1 MPATTVDL
9 EQQCVNTIKFLSA
22 DAVEKAKSG
31 HPGTP
36 MGAADMTFV
45 LWSRFLRF
53 DPDDSHWINR
63 DRFVLSAGHASMLLY
78 SLLHLYGFD
87 LSMEEIKRFRQ
98 WGSHTPGHPE
108 AGHAPGVEATTGPLG
123 QGFGNG
129 VGMALGQRMVR
140 ARFPNLG
147 PLLDHRIYGL
157 VSDGDLM
164 EGVSSEA
171 ASLAGYLGLGN
182 LIYLYDDNHISIEG
196 STSLTFTEDVA
207 RRFEAY
213 GWWTKRVDGH
223 DRRAVDAALRE
234 AVVQAAR
241 PSLILA
247 RTIIGQ
253 GAPTKQGTEKAHG
266 EPLGADELKRAKEA
280 AGWPTEP
287 SFLVPDEVRDFFRG
301 ESEAKKKERAA
312 WDARLEAA
320 RRAHPDEARD
330 WDRLWRRDVPA
341 DLAEKLFLAAS
352 GNDALATRAWS
363 GKVIQAAAQAV
374 PSLVGGSADLGPS
387 TNTDIQGAP
396 QVVREGLDPQAPV
409 EFRGRTLHFGVREH
423 AMGTIV
429 NGLAYYGAFI
439 PYGATFLVFSDY
451 MRPPIR
457 LAALTGLRSIFVFT
471 HDSVFLGEDG
481 PTHQPIEQ
489 VPALRLIPNLHVW
502 RPADGPETAAAWDAA
517 LRRENG
523 PTALVLTRQK
533 LPAIARPQGFDRAM
547 LHRGG
552 YVVADPEGRKAA
564 VVIVATGSEVTLAM
578 GAREELRARGVMARV
593 VSMPCV
599 EVFEAEPEAYRRS
612 VLPDDVPTVV
622 IEAARTETWAAIVGK
637 DALRIGLNRFG
648 ASAPY
653 EVIAK
658 ELGFTPEAVA
668 ARVARWLERS

>member
-1 MPATTVDL
+1 MIHRGVAGAPEHRPRRRDRVHIEGAMPATTVDL

-22 DAVEKAKSG
+22 DAVERAKSG
-31 HPGTP
+31 HPGAP

-45 LWSRFLRF
+45 LWSSFLRF
-53 DPDDSHWINR
+53 DPDDSAWINR
-63 DRFVLSAGHASMLLY
+63 NRFVLSAGHASMLLD

-87 LSMEEIKRFRQ
+87 LSMEEIQRFRQ
-98 WGSHTPGHPE
+98 WGSHTAGNPE

-140 ARFPNLG
+140 ARFLNLG

-196 STSLTFTEDVA
+196 STGLTFTEDVA

-213 GWWTKRVDGH
+213 GWWTKRIDGH

-241 PSLILA
+241 PALILA
-247 RTIIGQ
+247 RTIIGH

-266 EPLGADELKRAKEA
+266 EPLGAEELKRAKEG

-287 SFLVPDEVRDFFRG
+287 AFLVPDEVRDFFRG
-301 ESEAKKKERAA
+301 EAEAKKKERSA

-320 RRAHPDEARD
+320 RQAHPDEARD

-341 DLAEKLFLAAS
+341 DLAEKLFAAAS
-352 GNDALATRAWS
+352 GNDTLATRAWS

-374 PSLVGGSADLGPS
+374 PALVGGPADLSPS

-457 LAALTGLRSIFVFT
+457 LAALPGLRSIFAFT
-471 HDSVFLGEDG
+471 HD
-481 PTHQPIEQ
+481 T
-489 VPALRLIPNLHVW
+489 
-502 RPADGPETAAAWDAA
+502 
-517 LRRENG
+517 
-523 PTALVLTRQK
+523 
-533 LPAIARPQGFDRAM
+533 
-547 LHRGG
+547 
-552 YVVADPEGRKAA
+552 
-564 VVIVATGSEVTLAM
+564 
-578 GAREELRARGVMARV
+578 
-593 VSMPCV
+593 
-599 EVFEAEPEAYRRS
+599 
-612 VLPDDVPTVV
+612 
-622 IEAARTETWAAIVGK
+622 
-637 DALRIGLNRFG
+637 
-648 ASAPY
+648 
-653 EVIAK
+653 
-658 ELGFTPEAVA
+658 
-668 ARVARWLERS
+668 